1 MKYLLL
7 LVFISS
13 ILFSR
18 DNPFVPTQTFVDEKE
33 SILETKP
40 TPTIAPNTNI
50 KKKQITNQINIDTDT
65 DTDVNTEKDIMV
77 SANKIK
83 IRKTKVISK
92 PIKNILPKNDNINEK
107 IISNNET
114 LINHI
119 KPFPYIEVFEYE
131 NSIVIKSQYKII
143 KKFMLYKPYKIA
155 IDFKANVPEQS
166 KVVRLKSL
174 FEKFVF
180 GNHPKSGFFRI
191 VMYPK
196 ENPYHYER
204 IYTDYTIT
212 MKKITMKKK

>member
-33 SILETKP
+33 SILETKL

-50 KKKQITNQINIDTDT
+50 KKKQISNQFNI
-65 DTDVNTEKDIMV
+65 NTEKDIMI

-83 IRKTKVISK
+83 TRKPKVISK
-92 PIKNILPKNDNINEK
+92 PIKSNKNIENILQKSVNSDNINEE

-119 KPFPYIEVFEYE
+119 KPFPYIEVFEYK

-174 FEKFVF
+174 FDKFVF

-212 MKKITMKKK
+212 MKKK

>member
-1 MKYLLL
+1 
-7 LVFISS
+7 
-13 ILFSR
+13 
-18 DNPFVPTQTFVDEKE
+18 
-33 SILETKP
+33 
-40 TPTIAPNTNI
+40 
-50 KKKQITNQINIDTDT
+50 
-65 DTDVNTEKDIMV
+65 MV

-83 IRKTKVISK
+83 TRKPKVISK
-92 PIKNILPKNDNINEK
+92 PINIKKNILPKNIKNDNINEE
-107 IISNNET
+107 IISDEKT

-119 KPFPYIEVFEYE
+119 KPFPYLEVFEYK

-174 FEKFVF
+174 FDKFVF

-212 MKKITMKKK
+212 IKKK

>member
-33 SILETKP
+33 SILETKS
-40 TPTIAPNTNI
+40 TPTIASNTNI
-50 KKKQITNQINIDTDT
+50 KKKQITNQINIDTNA
-65 DTDVNTEKDIMV
+65 DVNTEKDIMV

-83 IRKTKVISK
+83 IRKPKVISK
-92 PIKNILPKNDNINEK
+92 PINIKKNILPKNIKNDNINEE
-107 IISNNET
+107 IISDEKT

-119 KPFPYIEVFEYE
+119 KPFPYLEVFEYK

-174 FEKFVF
+174 FDKFVF

-212 MKKITMKKK
+212 IKKK

>member
-50 KKKQITNQINIDTDT
+50 KKKQISNQFNI
-65 DTDVNTEKDIMV
+65 NTEKDIMI

-83 IRKTKVISK
+83 TRKPKVISK
-92 PIKNILPKNDNINEK
+92 PIKSNKNIENILQKSVNSDYINEE

-119 KPFPYIEVFEYE
+119 KPFPYIEVFEYK

-174 FEKFVF
+174 FDKFVF

-212 MKKITMKKK
+212 MKKK